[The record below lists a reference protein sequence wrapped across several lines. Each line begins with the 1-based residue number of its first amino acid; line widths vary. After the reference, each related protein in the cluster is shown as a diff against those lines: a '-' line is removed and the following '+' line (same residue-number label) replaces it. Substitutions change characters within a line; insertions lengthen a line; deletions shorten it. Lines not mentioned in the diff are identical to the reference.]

1 MRARRGIAWLAGISL
16 LLMLAVLGASAQ
28 IRAGPGLEALAALRA
43 AHRLCA
49 STVAL
54 LVTALAVL
62 AWRAPGLRAAGVA
75 TFVLMLALSAVGW
88 AAGTAPPPAAAFFN
102 QFGGLALAALLALLW
117 TRARAGAVDPG
128 PLAAAALLFVL
139 AQAAFGSALAAFAPA
154 ASPLVVVLRAAAG
167 LAASAVVAALRTG
180 PALAC
185 ALLAPAAGLAAALPG
200 TAAIAPTLH
209 ALSAALLLAA
219 AGAAQGRRTTLAA
232 THT

>member
-28 IRAGPGLEALAALRA
+28 IRAGPAPEALAALRA

-49 STVAL
+49 STAAL

-62 AWRAPGLRAAGVA
+62 AWRVPRLRAAGA
-75 TFVLMLALSAVGW
+75 LAFLLMLALSAVGW
-88 AAGTAPPPAAAFFN
+88 IAGTAPPPVAAFFN

-117 TRARAGAVDPG
+117 ARARENSPSPD
-128 PLAAAALLFVL
+128 PLARAALVL
-139 AQAAFGSALAAFAPA
+139 VPAQAAFGSALAAFAPA
-154 ASPLVVVLRAAAG
+154 ASPLVLVLHAAAG
-167 LAASAVVAALRTG
+167 LAAAAAVAALRSG

-200 TAAIAPTLH
+200 MAATAPTLH

-219 AGAAQGRRTTLAA
+219 AAARA
-232 THT
+232 